1 MVGVRHMVNPLC
13 VDRSAYLQP
22 QTFLKYSDLG
32 SEQRAFLCTCDSQ
45 RTLRPRINLLRRR
58 FGLVYLG
65 LAAMLH
71 KSASRSCGPARGPG
85 TTCFLHSGSRLVAP
99 ASFRMCSRT
108 QSSTF
113 LECLVDVDDIKAFIH
128 GSEFR
133 GGFGRQ
139 CSQVLQDI

>member
-85 TTCFLHSGSRLVAP
+85 TTCFLHSGSRLVASVFSP
-99 ASFRMCSRT
+99 SVLLSKLHKKGLGILLTAQFSDFR
-108 QSSTF
+108 
-113 LECLVDVDDIKAFIH
+113 IH
-128 GSEFR
+128 WNQEMR
-133 GGFGRQ
+133 GCVVCRAWHT
-139 CSQVLQDI
+139 